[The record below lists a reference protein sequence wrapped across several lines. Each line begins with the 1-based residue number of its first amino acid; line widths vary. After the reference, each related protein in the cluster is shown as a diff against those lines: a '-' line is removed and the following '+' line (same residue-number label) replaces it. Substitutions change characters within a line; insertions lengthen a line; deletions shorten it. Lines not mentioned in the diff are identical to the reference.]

1 MDPVVL
7 VLSYD
12 STISPLGIVENIL
25 SEMEQPKETNSTES
39 SLDCY
44 KCAVKTKYYKT
55 SINLVP
61 FTGKLENVPED
72 ILQATEALIIYFD
85 PKDVGNQPLT
95 RFYLKGFYFQTSFID
110 TIPNTLSKN
119 EQIQLGF
126 LLTSSS
132 TGGESGGISFGELK
146 ERTNFFFDIITLKK
160 GNNSESDSDE
170 GEKEYEEVVE
180 GLKNVVWSNVTM
192 GSKEP
197 KDDISNDELDNQLK
211 DFENLLLTAQS
222 LRNDTS
228 LTREQF
234 LDRAEQFAGI
244 VSAILNDNDSD

>member
-7 VLSYD
+7 VLSYGA
-12 STISPLGIVENIL
+12 TPPMEIVENIF
-25 SEMEQPKETNSTES
+25 SEVDQPKEATSTEC
-39 SLDCY
+39 SLNCY
-44 KCAVKTKYYKT
+44 RCIIKTKYYNT

-61 FTGKLENVPED
+61 FSGKLESVPEK

-85 PKDVGNQPLT
+85 SKDS
-95 RFYLKGFYFQTSFID
+95 SFIE
-110 TIPNTLSKN
+110 TIPKTLAKN

-126 LLTSSS
+126 LLTSSTS
-132 TGGESGGISFGELK
+132 EERGLSFGEIK
-146 ERTNFFFDIITLKK
+146 ERTNFFFDIITLKS
-160 GNNSESDSDE
+160 NVESDSDE
-170 GEKEYEEVVE
+170 TERDYEEVVE
-180 GLKNVVWSNVTM
+180 GLKNVVWSNVKF
-192 GSKEP
+192 GSEHKE
-197 KDDISNDELDNQLK
+197 DISSDELDSQLK

-244 VSAILNDNDSD
+244 VSSILNDNDSE

>member
-1 MDPVVL
+1 MNPVVL

-44 KCAVKTKYYKT
+44 KCAIKTKYYKT
-55 SINLVP
+55 SIHLVP

-72 ILQATEALIIYFD
+72 ILQATEALIIYFN
-85 PKDVGNQPLT
+85 PKD
-95 RFYLKGFYFQTSFID
+95 TSFID

-160 GNNSESDSDE
+160 GSNSESDSDE

-192 GSKEP
+192 GSKEH

>member
-12 STISPLGIVENIL
+12 STVPPLEIVQNIL
-25 SEMEQPKETNSTES
+25 SEMDQPKESQSTEC
-39 SLDCY
+39 SLDSY
-44 KCAVKTKYYKT
+44 KCGIKTKYYNT
-55 SINLVP
+55 SISLVP
-61 FTGKLENVPED
+61 FKGKLETVPED

-85 PKDVGNQPLT
+85 PKDVSAIYIYWMLFK
-95 RFYLKGFYFQTSFID
+95 RLYFQTSFID

-126 LLTSSS
+126 LLTSNS
-132 TGGESGGISFGELK
+132 TGGESGMSFGELK

-160 GNNSESDSDE
+160 SNNSESDSDE

-192 GSKEP
+192 GSKEH

>member
-7 VLSYD
+7 VLSYG
-12 STISPLGIVENIL
+12 STKTPLEIVKNIL
-25 SEMEQPKETNSTES
+25 SEMEQPKESSSSEC

-44 KCAVKTKYYKT
+44 KCCIKTKYYKT
-55 SINLVP
+55 SINLIP

-85 PKDVGNQPLT
+85 PKNVSFLPIYNILFK
-95 RFYLKGFYFQTSFID
+95 RLCFQTSFID
-110 TIPNTLSKN
+110 AIPNTLSKN

-132 TGGESGGISFGELK
+132 TGGESGISFGELK

-160 GNNSESDSDE
+160 SNSSESDSDE

-180 GLKNVVWSNVTM
+180 GLKNVVWSNVSM
-192 GSKEP
+192 GSKEH
-197 KDDISNDELDNQLK
+197 KDDLSNDELDDQLK